1 MPRKPSAPCPH
12 DQAQDCPLYWASHGG
27 TGLGCDD
34 GAAGH
39 GGCAADRGLDYT
51 AALARLQAR
60 DPRLVAECT
69 WRREERAAR
78 AQRFRNMRAAGIH

>member
-1 MPRKPSAPCPH
+1 MRKRAKAPCPH
-12 DQAQDCPLYWASHGG
+12 AEAQDCPLYWASHEP

-34 GAAGH
+34 GELWR

-51 AALARLQAR
+51 AALVRLQAQ

-69 WRREERAAR
+69 FRREERAAR
-78 AQRFRNMRAAGIH
+78 LQRARNARAAGLH